1 MSKISE
7 FVSLGHPDKIADYIS
22 EFILDELIKQDE
34 DTKYALGI
42 LNPDWYRQA
51 MIRAEFFAR
60 DGVKSELELK
70 ELLEGEQFDEDQAE
84 YGAVKALQK

>member
-34 DTKYALGI
+34 DTKYALEVQIKDNHVCLG
-42 LNPDWYRQA
+42 
-51 MIRAEFFAR
+51 
-60 DGVKSELELK
+60 GVRTAGLQ
-70 ELLEGEQFDEDQAE
+70 LL
-84 YGAVKALQK
+84 